1 MLINILAQL
10 GNRYRNDRIRDP
22 AGKRRL
28 SLKNLLF
35 PPEGKEISADEGN
48 RFDPNVG
55 KRSFLPSRNGME
67 WKKKR
72 ERRGGEETIGEKIRS
87 IMAVKRHVTRSFRL
101 IETVTL

>member
-55 KRSFLPSRNGME
+55 KRATVLSSIQEWNGME
-67 WKKKR
+67 KKGGKKG
-72 ERRGGEETIGEKIRS
+72 RGGNYWRKNS
-87 IMAVKRHVTRSFRL
+87 IHNGG
-101 IETVTL
+101 

>member
-67 WKKKR
+67 WKKKGK
-72 ERRGGEETIGEKIRS
+72 EGEGRKLLEK
-87 IMAVKRHVTRSFRL
+87 KFDP
-101 IETVTL
+101 

>member
-1 MLINILAQL
+1 MAEVNSFRDRRVDKHLS
-10 GNRYRNDRIRDP
+10 NRYRNDRIRDP

-55 KRSFLPSRNGME
+55 KRATVLSSIQEWNGME
-67 WKKKR
+67 KKKGK
-72 ERRGGEETIGEKIRS
+72 EGEGKLLEK
-87 IMAVKRHVTRSFRL
+87 KFDP
-101 IETVTL
+101 